1 VALTQSKQGNMNE
14 WGVAFSHRG
23 AAQAACLVEKLE
35 KECKNIYAPD
45 VSEGKSILAHRE
57 RVAFWDRDRNTIH
70 RCTAVSGT
78 TCSQPQVLNLWYV
91 YVNSMPPFS

>member
-1 VALTQSKQGNMNE
+1 VASTQSQQGNINE